1 MQSQIEFLREPNK
14 KMQKA
19 NSKKNMVY
27 GILKEDIIGDQLK
40 EGEILI
46 ENVLTDRFKVSKT
59 PIREA
64 FQQLERD
71 GLITN
76 IPRKGTFVTH
86 ITVKYVKGIFE
97 LREII
102 ECGAVR
108 LAASMADLS
117 ELSEVKRNIQNVF
130 ERNNQ
135 EASAAILHSGDE
147 LHNFICDSLKNDR
160 LLQIYG
166 SIMDQARRI
175 RVSFLKKYTRDRLVL
190 GHAEHLEI
198 VNAIFA
204 RDVDRAERA
213 MRIHIHATFEAIK
226 NLI

>member
-1 MQSQIEFLREPNK
+1 M

-19 NSKKNMVY
+19 SNKKNMVY
-27 GILKEDIIGDQLK
+27 RILKEDIIRDQLK

-71 GLITN
+71 GLISN

-86 ITVKYVKGIFE
+86 ITLRHVKDIFE
-97 LREII
+97 LREIV

-108 LAASMADLS
+108 LATSVADLS
-117 ELSEVKRNIQNVF
+117 KLREVKRNIQNVLDK
-130 ERNNQ
+130 NQ
-135 EASAAILHSGDE
+135 EAFAAILHSGDE
-147 LHNFICDSLKNDR
+147 LHNFICDSLGNDR
-160 LLQIYG
+160 LSQIYG

-175 RVSFLKKYTRDRLVL
+175 RVFFLKKYTRDRLVS

-198 VNAIFA
+198 VNAILA

-213 MRIHIHATFEAIK
+213 MRIHIHATFEAAK

>member
-1 MQSQIEFLREPNK
+1 
-14 KMQKA
+14 MQKA

-27 GILKEDIIGDQLK
+27 GILKEDIIEDQLK

-71 GLITN
+71 GLISN

-86 ITVKYVKGIFE
+86 ITLKYVKDIFE
-97 LREII
+97 LREIV

-108 LAASMADLS
+108 LAASGADLS
-117 ELSEVKRNIQNVF
+117 KLREVKRNIQDVF
-130 ERNNQ
+130 ERNQ

-147 LHNFICDSLKNDR
+147 LHNFICNSLENDR
-160 LLQIYG
+160 LSQIYG

-175 RVSFLKKYTRDRLVL
+175 RVSFLRKYTRDRLAL

-198 VNAIFA
+198 VNAMFA

-213 MRIHIHATFEAIK
+213 MRIHIHATFEATK